1 MEKEVR
7 KLGDRL
13 AIERTLF
20 AADRSLLAW
29 VRTAVSLIS
38 FGFTMFKF
46 LQYIGGLEQV
56 PALMHSHSPRNI
68 GLFLL
73 LIGTI
78 SLFMAMLEYSATV
91 KRLTGEG
98 GSKIMLRPS
107 FLAAAATFL
116 LGLTLTVA
124 IALRI
129 QLI

>member
-1 MEKEVR
+1 MEKEER

-13 AIERTLF
+13 AVERTLF

-46 LQYIGGLEQV
+46 LQYIRGLEQV

-78 SLFMAMLEYSATV
+78 SLLMAMLEYAATV

-107 FLAAAATFL
+107 FLAASATFL

-124 IALRI
+124 IVLRI